1 LFSSTMFLCS
11 ASLFFFLYFFISSL
25 GLFFMG
31 SHIWFIFGGK
41 TTMLQDTEVWC
52 WSWEFAQARSR
63 AWKGLKI
70 CIIIWFYKISLRV
83 MTIVTK
89 LYKFLPITICWIY
102 FWCCF
107 NLL

>member
-41 TTMLQDTEVWC
+41 TTMLQDIEVWC

-70 CIIIWFYKISLRV
+70 CIIIWFYKKSKGYDYCGKDIQIFANYYLLNISLV
-83 MTIVTK
+83 
-89 LYKFLPITICWIY
+89 
-102 FWCCF
+102 
-107 NLL
+107 LL